1 MAKKK
6 ITTTTTTTKVVTEI
20 VNDSTKPTQIVV
32 VLDRS
37 GSMGSISE
45 ATVNGL
51 NSFIKEQKAAEG
63 EAYMTLVQFD
73 NQYQIDYKSKP
84 ISEVADLIDGET
96 FVPRATTA
104 LFDAVGKTI
113 NELKT
118 DDDVVFVIITD
129 GHENAS
135 REFNQKGVFD
145 LIEKKKS
152 SGWNFLFLGAN
163 QDAIAAGGAM
173 GINAGNSINYN
184 ANANSVNSVY
194 MNMSS
199 KVAMFRSAKFSES
212 DYSAVQDA
220 LNFNDEDRKDVNK

>member
-6 ITTTTTTTKVVTEI
+6 VTTTTTTTKVVTEI
-20 VNDSTKPTQIVV
+20 INDSTKPTQIVV

-152 SGWNFLFLGAN
+152 SGWN
-163 QDAIAAGGAM
+163 
-173 GINAGNSINYN
+173 
-184 ANANSVNSVY
+184 
-194 MNMSS
+194 
-199 KVAMFRSAKFSES
+199 
-212 DYSAVQDA
+212 
-220 LNFNDEDRKDVNK
+220 